1 MCILWNKL
9 ISIHRQEYNLVHDI
23 RISQTPGLVIVI
35 HSSVVRTPKGLFLQP
50 CLYTWFDFDLTVDDK
65 VRTVGENMEKE
76 NK

>member
-1 MCILWNKL
+1 M
-9 ISIHRQEYNLVHDI
+9 ISIHREEYDLGHDI

-50 CLYTWFDFDLTVDDK
+50 SLYTWFDLTVDDK
-65 VRTVGENMEKE
+65 VRTVGEKMEKE